1 MSNQEFSHKLL
12 SMILRKR
19 DKGNVNRYLDKV
31 NQYVIVNEISEEKK
45 AEIISSIKS
54 FFEKEDELFA
64 SFSTEIDNLL
74 KSEV

>member
-45 AEIISSIKS
+45 AEIIASIKS